1 MGKINELYISKAACM
16 NSCHNT
22 VHDFKIISKGETP
35 GYKRCAIKLTKSKM
49 KFKLSFNIVLILI

>member
-22 VHDFKIISKGETP
+22 VHDFKIISEGETP
-35 GYKRCAIKLTKSKM
+35 GYKRCAIKLT
-49 KFKLSFNIVLILI
+49 